1 MHQIK
6 CPHCGK
12 EFTIDEASYA
22 DILNQV
28 RTKEFNDEIHEKLD
42 QIKSQHQSELAL
54 IEEKANNTL
63 DKKIAEKEKELSEL
77 NNKIANF
84 ANEKE
89 LLKKD
94 TEKAMLDQIA
104 EKEKRI
110 TELSAKMQALESDK
124 KLELIEANSTKEKKL
139 LILSQNSNFKKK
151 KQN

>member
-42 QIKSQHQSELAL
+42 QIKSQYQSELEL
-54 IEEKANNTL
+54 LEERANNTL

-77 NNKIANF
+77 NK
-84 ANEKE
+84 KMPT
-89 LLKKD
+89 LLMRK
-94 TEKAMLDQIA
+94 
-104 EKEKRI
+104 
-110 TELSAKMQALESDK
+110 
-124 KLELIEANSTKEKKL
+124 NY
-139 LILSQNSNFKKK
+139 
-151 KQN
+151 